1 MLEILNKMIH
11 FRCGEIQQKGKGI
24 GGFFRGLI
32 NMLRPVARSVGTNLA
47 RAATSNTAKDIA
59 KTLGEQAID
68 STLNMTKD
76 YLNGNDMKHSFDRE
90 TGEFRKRG
98 SDIIEQVQ
106 TKRRRRDQPM
116 KKAPKKR
123 STLKLMRKYDASE

>member
-1 MLEILNKMIH
+1 MLEISNKMIH
-11 FRCGEIQQKGKGI
+11 FRGGEIQQKGKGI

-32 NMLRPVARSVGTNLA
+32 NMLRPVARSVGSNLA

-98 SDIIEQVQ
+98 SEVIEQVQ